1 MLAEPEHTHITL
13 NKRAARIQLFRL
25 REHGGTEIKPGDLKI
40 ALQVENV
47 FAAPAPDVEQ
57 CPVRIRHRSPLLS
70 SRSRLSLMYWEPVD
84 RFFSRTTPP

>member
-25 REHGGTEIKPGDLKI
+25 REHGGTEIKPGDPKI

-70 SRSRLSLMYWEPVD
+70 FSAQLDVLGTSR
-84 RFFSRTTPP
+84 